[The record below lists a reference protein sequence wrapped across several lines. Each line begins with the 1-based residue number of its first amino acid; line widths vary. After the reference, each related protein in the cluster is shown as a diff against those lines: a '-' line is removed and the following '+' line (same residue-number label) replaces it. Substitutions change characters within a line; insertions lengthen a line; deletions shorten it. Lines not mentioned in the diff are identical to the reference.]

1 MRRANPNPSRSS
13 SRIFAAF
20 GAAFLLCLSTAP
32 SSVAGPPHPQQS
44 SGTSSAAPSTSASST
59 TAKKKTSKTSKKRRS
74 KREPT
79 QKAPTPERISEIQS
93 ALSRRGYYQGQPNG
107 KWDANTVNA
116 MQKFQSENGLDAN
129 GKINAV
135 SLQKLGL
142 GSEIAGVSAPKTSA
156 PGPAPATPVQQP
168 QTKPAP
174 PAPPTPPPSATSSAA
189 KPPA

>member
-1 MRRANPNPSRSS
+1 MCWAIPKLSRSS
-13 SRIFAAF
+13 FFVAMAFSAA
-20 GAAFLLCLSTAP
+20 LLLSFCLAP
-32 SSVAGPPHPQQS
+32 SSAARPLPPQQS
-44 SGTSSAAPSTSASST
+44 SGSTAAAPAKPATSA
-59 TAKKKTSKTSKKRRS
+59 TAKKKSSKKRRS

-79 QKAPTPERISEIQS
+79 QKAPTPERIKEIQS
-93 ALSRRGYYQGQPNG
+93 ALSRRGYYQSEPNG
-107 KWDANTVNA
+107 KWDLNTVSA

-142 GSEIAGVSAPKTSA
+142 GSEIAGVSAPKTPA
-156 PGPAPATPVQQP
+156 PGPAPAAPAPQP

-174 PAPPTPPPSATSSAA
+174 PATPPAPPSATNSASAA

>member
-1 MRRANPNPSRSS
+1 ME
-13 SRIFAAF
+13 
-20 GAAFLLCLSTAP
+20 P
-32 SSVAGPPHPQQS
+32 SSVAGPLHPQQS
-44 SGTSSAAPSTSASST
+44 SGTSAAAPSTSASPT

-79 QKAPTPERISEIQS
+79 QKAPTPERIKEIQS
-93 ALSRRGYYQGQPNG
+93 ALSRRGYYQSEPNG
-107 KWDANTVNA
+107 KWDLNTVSA

-142 GSEIAGVSAPKTSA
+142 GSEIAGVSAPKTPA
-156 PGPAPATPVQQP
+156 PSPAPAAPVQQP
-168 QTKPAP
+168 QTKPATP
-174 PAPPTPPPSATSSAA
+174 AAPPSPPSATASAAAA